1 METAATA
8 KKLPSLRDR
17 LSRLNYTKACRLL
30 GENGKELIKL
40 GGAYEIRL
48 DEQVY
53 VGEDLF
59 RLSLPNAVVTITAMA
74 EAKNRLCF
82 NCTACDTVCEHIGAA
97 LALIIEEKMSL
108 GLAAP
113 PRERVP
119 VESLS
124 EDKLI
129 EQALEERRERA
140 RTENMAITST
150 DPNRLWTDYL
160 VTNRMSGKTYRV
172 ALRGWERGQSYCSCP
187 DYRKNTLGTCKHIM
201 RVAQK
206 AKKRFSESARRRPY
220 VPKDLAV
227 YLQYGEQLEVRLLT
241 PPGLNGAAGPLIRPV
256 SGRVIQDIPDLL
268 RRIQKLAIL
277 GYPTLIYPDAE
288 EYINQQLFLQ
298 RMAAKT
304 AEIRKNPED
313 HPLRKTLL
321 KTELLPYQMDGIAF
335 AVGAGRAILADD
347 MGLGKTIQGIGVAE
361 LLAREVNIRKV
372 LIVCPTSLKSQWRSE
387 IHRFSNRD
395 CQLVLGGA
403 AERAAQYD
411 NDRFFTICNYEQVMR
426 DILSVEK
433 VKWDLI
439 ILDEG
444 QRIKNWETKTSRVIK
459 GLKSPFAWVLSGTP
473 LENRLDDL
481 FSVAEFIDD
490 RRLGPAFRF
499 FNRHR
504 ITDETG
510 YVLGYK
516 NLDELRAR
524 LKPVLLRRTRD
535 LVMKQLPPRT
545 TEIVRIT
552 PTDEQLKLHQTY
564 SQIVRSIV
572 TKPYITEMDL
582 LRLRQALTLCRMAAD
597 STYLATK
604 EEPGYSSKLETL
616 DNLLEQLV
624 AEENRK
630 LLLFSEWTTM
640 LNLIEPLLNKRK
652 IAFVRLDGSIS
663 QKKRQPLVNAFQNDP
678 QIKVFITTNAG
689 ATGLNLQAA
698 NTVINVDLPW
708 NPAVLEQRI
717 SRAHRMGQKQPVQV
731 FVLITEAT
739 IEENLLGTLSAKH
752 DLAMAALDAES
763 DVSQVDLMTGMDEL
777 KRRLEVLLGARPYA
791 PVDESERRRVTEEA
805 KRLAR
810 ADRIGS
816 AGGQLLTAALG
827 FMSELLPER
836 PPTPESDE
844 MVEALRA
851 RLSECIT
858 QDEKGQH
865 KLTVTLGDGS
875 AVNNLLDALARL
887 LSFKG

>member
-1 METAATA
+1 
-8 KKLPSLRDR
+8 
-17 LSRLNYTKACRLL
+17 
-30 GENGKELIKL
+30 
-40 GGAYEIRL
+40 
-48 DEQVY
+48 
-53 VGEDLF
+53 
-59 RLSLPNAVVTITAMA
+59 
-74 EAKNRLCF
+74 
-82 NCTACDTVCEHIGAA
+82 
-97 LALIIEEKMSL
+97 
-108 GLAAP
+108 
-113 PRERVP
+113 
-119 VESLS
+119 
-124 EDKLI
+124 
-129 EQALEERRERA
+129 
-140 RTENMAITST
+140 
-150 DPNRLWTDYL
+150 
-160 VTNRMSGKTYRV
+160 
-172 ALRGWERGQSYCSCP
+172 
-187 DYRKNTLGTCKHIM
+187 
-201 RVAQK
+201 
-206 AKKRFSESARRRPY
+206 
-220 VPKDLAV
+220 
-227 YLQYGEQLEVRLLT
+227 
-241 PPGLNGAAGPLIRPV
+241 
-256 SGRVIQDIPDLL
+256 
-268 RRIQKLAIL
+268 
-277 GYPTLIYPDAE
+277 
-288 EYINQQLFLQ
+288 
-298 RMAAKT
+298 
-304 AEIRKNPED
+304 
-313 HPLRKTLL
+313 
-321 KTELLPYQMDGIAF
+321 MDGIAF

-395 CQLVLGGA
+395 CQLILGGA
-403 AERAAQYD
+403 AERATQYD

-426 DILSVEK
+426 DILSIEK

-444 QRIKNWETKTSRVIK
+444 QRIKNWETKTSHVIK
-459 GLKSPFAWVLSGTP
+459 GLKSPFALVLTGTP

-481 FSVAEFIDD
+481 FSVAEFIHD

-516 NLDELRAR
+516 NLGELRAR

-545 TEIVRIT
+545 TEIVRIA
-552 PTDEQLKLHQTY
+552 PTAEQLELHKNY
-564 SQIVRSIV
+564 SRIIRSIV

-582 LRLRQALTLCRMAAD
+582 LRLKQALMLCRMSAD
-597 STYLATK
+597 STYLVDK
-604 EEPGYSSKLETL
+604 MEPGYSSKLETL

-630 LLLFSEWTTM
+630 ILLFSEWTTM

-652 IAFVRLDGSIS
+652 IAFVRLDRSIP

-678 QIKVFITTNAG
+678 RIKVFITTNAG

-731 FVLITEAT
+731 FVLVTQAT

-752 DLAMAALDAES
+752 DLAIAALDPQS
-763 DVSQVDLMTGMDEL
+763 DVSQVDLMIGIDEL
-777 KRRLEVLLGARPYA
+777 KRRLEVLIGARPYA

-805 KRLAR
+805 ERLAQ
-810 ADRIGS
+810 AERIGS

-827 FMSELLPER
+827 FISELLPER

-844 MVEALRA
+844 MLETLRA
-851 RLSECIT
+851 RLAECIT

-865 KLTVTLGDGS
+865 KLNVTLGDGS

>member
-1 METAATA
+1 MELTATA
-8 KKLPSLRDR
+8 RKLPSLRDR
-17 LSRLNYTKACRLL
+17 LSRLNYTKACQLL

-53 VGEDLF
+53 LGEDLF
-59 RLSLPNAVVTITAMA
+59 RLSLPDAVVTITAMA
-74 EAKNRLCF
+74 EAKNRLRF
-82 NCTACDTVCEHIGAA
+82 NCTSCNTVCRHIGAA

-124 EDKLI
+124 EEKLI

-140 RTENMAITST
+140 RTGNMTVTSM
-150 DPNRLWTDYL
+150 DPARLWTDYL

-201 RVAQK
+201 RVAEK
-206 AKKRFSESARRRPY
+206 VKKRFPENTRLRPY

-227 YLQYGEQLEVRLLT
+227 YLQYGEQLELRLLT
-241 PPGLNGAAGPLIRPV
+241 PPNLNGAAGALIGPV
-256 SGRVIQDIPDLL
+256 SGRAIQDIPDLL

-277 GYPTLIYPDAE
+277 GYPVVIYPDAE

-304 AEIRKNPED
+304 AEIRKNPKD

-321 KTELLPYQMDGIAF
+321 KAELLPYQMDGIAF

-459 GLKSPFAWVLSGTP
+459 GLKSPFALVLSGTP

-504 ITDETG
+504 ITDKTG

-535 LVMKQLPPRT
+535 SVMKQLPPRT

-552 PTDEQLKLHQTY
+552 LTDEQLKLHQTY

-582 LRLRQALTLCRMAAD
+582 LRLRQALTLCRMTAD

-630 LLLFSEWTTM
+630 ILLFSEWTTM

-652 IAFVRLDGSIS
+652 IAFVRLDGSIP

-678 QIKVFITTNAG
+678 RIKVFITTNAG

-717 SRAHRMGQKQPVQV
+717 SRAHRMGQEQPVQV
-731 FVLITEAT
+731 FVLVTEAT

-763 DVSQVDLMTGMDEL
+763 DVSQVDLMTGIDEL
-777 KRRLEVLLGARPYA
+777 KRRLEVLIGARPYA
-791 PVDESERRRVTEEA
+791 PVDESEKRRVMEEA
-805 KRLAR
+805 ERLAR
-810 ADRIGS
+810 ADRVGS
-816 AGGQLLTAALG
+816 AGGRLLTAALG

-836 PPTPESDE
+836 PQTPEFDD
-844 MVEALRA
+844 MVETLRA

-865 KLTVTLGDGS
+865 KLTVTLGDDS
-875 AVNNLLDALARL
+875 AVNNLLHALARL
-887 LSFKG
+887 LSLKG